1 MRTPLPVGTHL
12 TLSAIGTQQQ
22 ITVQIQ
28 ELIGTGASCLVY
40 TAVCRDGEQNEFYL
54 RLKEFCPENLHLIR
68 QQDGSLLAADEEA
81 FQRQMQSFIWGYQK
95 QMQFRQFPESC
106 NSISNVQGVFAGNGT
121 RYIAMN
127 CQNSIPL
134 EQQELS
140 LYDTF
145 RVLRA
150 VAQQL
155 DNLHQHGYLYLDL
168 KPANVLL
175 YPETPELVM
184 LFDFDSA
191 IEKSRLSDAVI
202 SCTAKWA
209 APEVLQQN
217 RRRIGV
223 VSDVYTLGGLL
234 LYLLFRRAP
243 EVKDRRSRAVW
254 DAEFPD
260 SVLAGTAPEIRRMVT
275 ELLRKTLSANP
286 EKRYA
291 SCAELLAQIEP
302 FLDSFRQPKPY
313 LQTKLPLGNNYFC
326 GRDIELQEIH
336 TLLQQEKFLL
346 LHGVGGIG
354 KTELAKHYAMTYAEE
369 YDAVVFVRFLDSME
383 NTILSDTNFPIV
395 HCTRSDGESDA
406 AYLERK
412 LQVLRQICTPRH
424 LILLDNFDTGDC
436 ENLDFLTELPCPILV
451 TSRVDYDG
459 IFPQYE
465 VDILS
470 DESALYQMMA
480 YYTKREPDLYTDA
493 ILKALNGHTMA
504 VELVAKQM
512 ALHQLTSREMYEKLC
527 AEGISGD
534 DGKVRQLKDS
544 TLREK
549 TAFHHMEILFSVLD
563 LSESEKQVLR
573 CAALV
578 GATPMERQYFEV
590 IGDLNEAE
598 INSLDRLIQ
607 SGWISEVYQNE
618 MRILSTHPLIV
629 EVLCEKLRPNS
640 RECKRILIMSGAV
653 ASYIEESEN
662 AEQRFVSVQWL
673 DHMAHHIQGDDPE
686 LSYFFGTM
694 CYPLYLGEDR
704 YEDALWAAQQELRIL
719 RLEEDSRQRQFNALS
734 FIRDIAAQLHDTETS
749 EKAAAEIAELHLSA
763 EEQLS
768 DLSGILLGYITDRCD
783 FEGTKSCVEQILQLA
798 EEIGEPM
805 KLASA
810 YSNFILLENAYWI
823 DCNSAFYL
831 EKTLFYADQCFAEQ
845 TAEQEQD
852 ISFWSELGD
861 IYRDCEQFSRAMAC
875 YQKER
880 ELFQVQMQEE
890 PMEASTKLVQFQT
903 DVAVCNLKMK
913 QFSEMEENYEEA
925 IALANQLYGEE
936 HEETGEIWAA
946 YACALIDWYNAQPS
960 RELLEKCKAAME
972 QALEILLEHD
982 VYGEVRI
989 ANLMMRYSSVLSEL
1003 GEFQNCNIIAAEALE
1018 CFQKN
1023 FGELHEQMQ
1032 WAYLMVG
1039 DNYHKAG
1046 DKENAK
1052 RYYDLAIRVLRENDY
1067 ETDELEERVEE
1078 ILQGM

>member
-1 MRTPLPVGTHL
+1 M
-12 TLSAIGTQQQ
+12 A
-22 ITVQIQ
+22 
-28 ELIGTGASCLVY
+28 
-40 TAVCRDGEQNEFYL
+40 
-54 RLKEFCPENLHLIR
+54 
-68 QQDGSLLAADEEA
+68 
-81 FQRQMQSFIWGYQK
+81 
-95 QMQFRQFPESC
+95 
-106 NSISNVQGVFAGNGT
+106 
-121 RYIAMN
+121 
-127 CQNSIPL
+127 
-134 EQQELS
+134 
-140 LYDTF
+140 
-145 RVLRA
+145 
-150 VAQQL
+150 
-155 DNLHQHGYLYLDL
+155 
-168 KPANVLL
+168 
-175 YPETPELVM
+175 
-184 LFDFDSA
+184 
-191 IEKSRLSDAVI
+191 
-202 SCTAKWA
+202 
-209 APEVLQQN
+209 
-217 RRRIGV
+217 
-223 VSDVYTLGGLL
+223 
-234 LYLLFRRAP
+234 
-243 EVKDRRSRAVW
+243 
-254 DAEFPD
+254 
-260 SVLAGTAPEIRRMVT
+260 
-275 ELLRKTLSANP
+275 ANP

-291 SCAELLAQIEP
+291 SCAELLTQIEP
-302 FLDSFRQPKPY
+302 FLDSFQQPKPY

-412 LQVLRQICTPRH
+412 MQVLRQICTPRH

-578 GATPMERQYFEV
+578 GATPMVRQYFEV
-590 IGDLNEAE
+590 ISDLNEAE
-598 INSLDRLIQ
+598 TNSLDRLIQ
-607 SGWISEVYQNE
+607 SGWISEVYQDE
-618 MRILSTHPLIV
+618 MCILSTHPLIV

-640 RECKRILIMSGAV
+640 RECKNMVELAGSV
-653 ASYIEESEN
+653 AGYIEESEN
-662 AEQRFVSVQWL
+662 AEQRFLSVQWL

-719 RLEEDSRQRQFNALS
+719 RQEEDSRVRLINTLS
-734 FIRDIAAQLHDTETS
+734 FIQDFAIKLHDTEIS
-749 EKAAAEIAELHLSA
+749 EKAAAELAELQLSA
-763 EEQLS
+763 SEQFSVLKGVLFEYIYEE
-768 DLSGILLGYITDRCD
+768 RD
-783 FEGTKSCVEQILQLA
+783 FDQAKLYVEQIIQLA

-805 KLASA
+805 KLALA
-810 YSNFILLENAYWI
+810 YSNFIWLENIYRI
-823 DCNSAFYL
+823 DCNKSFYI
-831 EKTLFYADQCFAEQ
+831 EKTVFYANQCFAEQ

-875 YQKER
+875 YQKEQ
-880 ELFQVQMQEE
+880 ELFQVEMQEE
-890 PMEASTKLVQFQT
+890 SVTVNTKLVHFQT
-903 DVAVCNLKMK
+903 DMAFCNLKMK
-913 QFSEMEENYEEA
+913 QFSEMEENYEKA
-925 IALANQLYGEE
+925 IAMANQLYGEE
-936 HEETGEIWAA
+936 HEETGEIWAT
-946 YACALIDWYNAQPS
+946 YACALIDWYNAEPS

-972 QALEILLEHD
+972 QALEILMEHD
-982 VYGEVRI
+982 ACNEVTL
-989 ANLMMRYSSVLSEL
+989 ANLLMRYSSVLSEL
-1003 GEFQNCNIIAAEALE
+1003 GEFQDCNIVAAEALE

>member
-12 TLSAIGTQQQ
+12 TLSAIGTQHQ

-223 VSDVYTLGGLL
+223 ASDVYTLGGLL

-275 ELLRKTLSANP
+275 ELLRKTLAANP

-578 GATPMERQYFEV
+578 GATPMVRQYFEV
-590 IGDLNEAE
+590 ISDLNEAE

-662 AEQRFVSVQWL
+662 AEQRFASVQWL

-749 EKAAAEIAELHLSA
+749 EKAAAELAELHLSA

-783 FEGTKSCVEQILQLA
+783 FEGTK
-798 EEIGEPM
+798 
-805 KLASA
+805 
-810 YSNFILLENAYWI
+810 
-823 DCNSAFYL
+823 
-831 EKTLFYADQCFAEQ
+831 
-845 TAEQEQD
+845 
-852 ISFWSELGD
+852 SFWSELGD

-890 PMEASTKLVQFQT
+890 PMEESTKLVQFQT
-903 DVAVCNLKMK
+903 AVAVCNLKMK

-925 IALANQLYGEE
+925 IALANQLYGDE
-936 HEETGEIWAA
+936 HEETGEIWAT

-960 RELLEKCKAAME
+960 RELLKKCKAAME
-972 QALEILLEHD
+972 QALETLLEHD

-1003 GEFQNCNIIAAEALE
+1003 GEFQNCDIVAAEALE

-1023 FGELHEQMQ
+1023 FGELHEQME
-1032 WAYLMVG
+1032 WVYLMMA
-1039 DNYHKAG
+1039 DNYRKAG

-1078 ILQGM
+1078 ILPGM

>member
-12 TLSAIGTQQQ
+12 ILSAIGTKQQ

-106 NSISNVQGVFAGNGT
+106 NSISNVQGVFTGNGT

-223 VSDVYTLGGLL
+223 ASDVYTLGGLL

-243 EVKDRRSRAVW
+243 EVKDRRNRAVW

-260 SVLAGTAPEIRRMVT
+260 SVLAGTSPEIRRMVT
-275 ELLRKTLSANP
+275 ELLRKTLAANP
-286 EKRYA
+286 EKRYT

-369 YDAVVFVRFLDSME
+369 YDAVVFVRFLDSIE

-436 ENLDFLTELPCPILV
+436 ENLDFLTELPCSILV

-527 AEGISGD
+527 GEGISGD
-534 DGKVRQLKDS
+534 NGKVRQLKDS

-578 GATPMERQYFEV
+578 GATPMVRQYFEV
-590 IGDLNEAE
+590 ISDLNEAE

-607 SGWISEVYQNE
+607 SGWISEVYQDE
-618 MRILSTHPLIV
+618 MCILSTHPLIV

-640 RECKRILIMSGAV
+640 RECKNMVELAGSAAG
-653 ASYIEESEN
+653 YIEESEN
-662 AEQRFVSVQWL
+662 AEQRFLSVQWL

-686 LSYFFGTM
+686 LSFFFAMM
-694 CYPLYLGEDR
+694 CYRLYLAEDR
-704 YEDALWAAQQELRIL
+704 YEDALWAAQQELQIL
-719 RLEEDSRQRQFNALS
+719 KHEEDSRTRQLNAL
-734 FIRDIAAQLHDTETS
+734 FLIRDLAFKLHDTETRK
-749 EKAAAEIAELHLSA
+749 KAEAELQTMQLSA
-763 EEQLS
+763 EEQFEAL
-768 DLSGILLGYITDRCD
+768 GGLLLEYVLEQHD
-783 FEGTKSCVEQILQLA
+783 FEEARSCAEQLLQIA
-798 EEIGEPM
+798 EEIGSPM
-805 KLASA
+805 KLAVA
-810 YSNFILLENAYWI
+810 YANFICLENTYRI
-823 DCNSAFYL
+823 DLDKAFYK
-831 EKTLFYADQCFAEQ
+831 EKTASYANQCFAER
-845 TAEQEQD
+845 TDEQEQD
-852 ISFWSELGD
+852 ASFWSNLGD
-861 IYRDCEQFSRAMAC
+861 IYRDCEQFPCAIEC
-875 YQKER
+875 YQKWQ
-880 ELFQVQMQEE
+880 ELFQMQMQEE
-890 PMEASTKLVQFQT
+890 SVSVNTKLVQFQT
-903 DVAVCNLKMK
+903 DLAVCYLKMNR
-913 QFSEMEENYEEA
+913 FSEMEAHYEEA
-925 IALANQLYGEE
+925 IALADQLYGEE
-936 HEETGEIWAA
+936 HEETGEIWGT
-946 YACALIDWYNAQPS
+946 YACALIDWYNAEPN
-960 RELLEKCKAAME
+960 RKLLKKCKTAME
-972 QALEILLEHD
+972 QALEILLEHN
-982 VYGEVRI
+982 VCGEMII
-989 ANLMMRYSSVLSEL
+989 ANFQMRYSSVLSEL
-1003 GEFQNCNIIAAEALE
+1003 GEFQNSFIAAKEALA

-1023 FGELHEQMQ
+1023 FGELSEQMQ
-1032 WAYLMVG
+1032 WAYLVMG

>member
-1 MRTPLPVGTHL
+1 M
-12 TLSAIGTQQQ
+12 
-22 ITVQIQ
+22 
-28 ELIGTGASCLVY
+28 
-40 TAVCRDGEQNEFYL
+40 
-54 RLKEFCPENLHLIR
+54 
-68 QQDGSLLAADEEA
+68 
-81 FQRQMQSFIWGYQK
+81 
-95 QMQFRQFPESC
+95 
-106 NSISNVQGVFAGNGT
+106 
-121 RYIAMN
+121 
-127 CQNSIPL
+127 
-134 EQQELS
+134 
-140 LYDTF
+140 
-145 RVLRA
+145 
-150 VAQQL
+150 
-155 DNLHQHGYLYLDL
+155 
-168 KPANVLL
+168 
-175 YPETPELVM
+175 
-184 LFDFDSA
+184 
-191 IEKSRLSDAVI
+191 
-202 SCTAKWA
+202 
-209 APEVLQQN
+209 
-217 RRRIGV
+217 
-223 VSDVYTLGGLL
+223 
-234 LYLLFRRAP
+234 YLLFRRAP

-260 SVLAGTAPEIRRMVT
+260 SVLVGTSPEIRRMVT
-275 ELLRKTLSANP
+275 ELLRKTLAANP

-424 LILLDNFDTGDC
+424 LILLDNFDTSDC

-534 DGKVRQLKDS
+534 NGKVRQLKDS

-590 IGDLNEAE
+590 ISDLNEAE

-607 SGWISEVYQNE
+607 SGWISEVYQDE

-640 RECKRILIMSGAV
+640 RECKNMMELAGSV
-653 ASYIEESEN
+653 AGYIEESEN
-662 AEQRFVSVQWL
+662 AEQRFLSVQWL

-686 LSYFFGTM
+686 LSFFFAMM
-694 CYPLYLGEDR
+694 CYRLYLAEDR

-719 RLEEDSRQRQFNALS
+719 RQEEDSRVRLINTLS
-734 FIRDIAAQLHDTETS
+734 FIQDFAIKLHDTEIS
-749 EKAAAEIAELHLSA
+749 EKAAAELAELQLSA
-763 EEQLS
+763 SEQFSVLKGVLFEYIYEE
-768 DLSGILLGYITDRCD
+768 RD
-783 FEGTKSCVEQILQLA
+783 FDQAKLYVEQIIQLA

-805 KLASA
+805 KLALA
-810 YSNFILLENAYWI
+810 YSNFIWLENIYRI
-823 DCNSAFYL
+823 DCNKAFYI
-831 EKTLFYADQCFAEQ
+831 EKTVFYANQCFAEQ

-875 YQKER
+875 YQKEQ
-880 ELFQVQMQEE
+880 ELFQVEMQEE
-890 PMEASTKLVQFQT
+890 SVTVNTKLVHFQT
-903 DVAVCNLKMK
+903 DMAFCNLKMK

-936 HEETGEIWAA
+936 HEETGEIWAT

-960 RELLEKCKAAME
+960 RELLKKCKAAME

-982 VYGEVRI
+982 ACNEVTL
-989 ANLMMRYSSVLSEL
+989 ANLLMRYSSVLSEL
-1003 GEFQNCNIIAAEALE
+1003 GEFQDCNIIAAEALE

-1052 RYYDLAIRVLRENDY
+1052 QYYDLAIRVLRENDY

>member
-1 MRTPLPVGTHL
+1 
-12 TLSAIGTQQQ
+12 
-22 ITVQIQ
+22 
-28 ELIGTGASCLVY
+28 
-40 TAVCRDGEQNEFYL
+40 
-54 RLKEFCPENLHLIR
+54 
-68 QQDGSLLAADEEA
+68 
-81 FQRQMQSFIWGYQK
+81 
-95 QMQFRQFPESC
+95 
-106 NSISNVQGVFAGNGT
+106 
-121 RYIAMN
+121 MN

-217 RRRIGV
+217 RRKIGV

-243 EVKDRRSRAVW
+243 KVKDRRNRAVW

-275 ELLRKTLSANP
+275 ELLRKTLAANP

-291 SCAELLAQIEP
+291 SCAEFLAQIEP
-302 FLDSFRQPKPY
+302 FLDSFQQPKPY

-436 ENLDFLTELPCPILV
+436 GNLDFLTELPCPILV

-534 DGKVRQLKDS
+534 NGKVRQLKDS

-590 IGDLNEAE
+590 ISDLNEAE

-607 SGWISEVYQNE
+607 SGWISEAYQNE
-618 MRILSTHPLIV
+618 MCILSTHPLIV

-662 AEQRFVSVQWL
+662 AEQRFASVQWL

-686 LSYFFGTM
+686 LSFFFAMM
-694 CYPLYLGEDR
+694 CYRLYLAEDR

-719 RLEEDSRQRQFNALS
+719 KHEEDPRARQLNAL
-734 FIRDIAAQLHDTETS
+734 FLIRDLAFKLHDTETRK
-749 EKAAAEIAELHLSA
+749 KAEAELQTMQLSA
-763 EEQLS
+763 EEQFEAL
-768 DLSGILLGYITDRCD
+768 GGLLLEYVLEQHD
-783 FEGTKSCVEQILQLA
+783 FEEARSCAEQLLQIA
-798 EEIGEPM
+798 EEIGSPM
-805 KLASA
+805 KLAVA
-810 YSNFILLENAYWI
+810 YANFICLENTYRI
-823 DCNSAFYL
+823 DLDKAFYR
-831 EKTLFYADQCFAEQ
+831 EKTASYADQYFAER
-845 TAEQEQD
+845 TDEQEQD
-852 ISFWSELGD
+852 ASFWSNLGD
-861 IYRDCEQFSRAMAC
+861 IYRDCEQFPRAIEC
-875 YQKER
+875 YQKWQ
-880 ELFQVQMQEE
+880 ELFQMQMKEE
-890 PMEASTKLVQFQT
+890 SVSVNTKLVQFQT
-903 DVAVCNLKMK
+903 DLAVCYLKMNR
-913 QFSEMEENYEEA
+913 FSEMEAHYEEA
-925 IALANQLYGEE
+925 IALADQFYGEE
-936 HEETGEIWAA
+936 HEETGEIWGT
-946 YACALIDWYNAQPS
+946 YACALIDWYNAEPN
-960 RELLEKCKAAME
+960 RKLLKKCKTAME
-972 QALEILLEHD
+972 QALEILLEHN
-982 VYGEVRI
+982 VCGEMII
-989 ANLMMRYSSVLSEL
+989 ANFQMRYSSVLSEL
-1003 GEFQNCNIIAAEALE
+1003 GEFQNSFIAAKEALA

-1023 FGELHEQMQ
+1023 FGELSEQMQ
-1032 WAYLMVG
+1032 WAYLVMG
-1039 DNYHKAG
+1039 DNYHKAR
-1046 DKENAK
+1046 DKENAR
-1052 RYYDLAIRVLRENDY
+1052 RYYDLAIRVLRANDY

>member
-12 TLSAIGTQQQ
+12 TLSAIGTQHQ

-28 ELIGTGASCLVY
+28 ELIGTGANCLVY

-217 RRRIGV
+217 RRKIGV

-243 EVKDRRSRAVW
+243 KVKDRRNRAVW

-275 ELLRKTLSANP
+275 ELLRKTLAANP

-302 FLDSFRQPKPY
+302 FLDSFQQPKPY

-436 ENLDFLTELPCPILV
+436 GNLDFLTELPCPILV

-534 DGKVRQLKDS
+534 NGKVRQLKDS

-590 IGDLNEAE
+590 ISDLNEAE

-607 SGWISEVYQNE
+607 SGWISEVYQDE
-618 MRILSTHPLIV
+618 MCILSTHPLIV

-640 RECKRILIMSGAV
+640 RECKNMVELAGSAAG
-653 ASYIEESEN
+653 YIEESEN
-662 AEQRFVSVQWL
+662 AEQRFLSVQWL

-686 LSYFFGTM
+686 LSFFFAMM
-694 CYPLYLGEDR
+694 CYRLYLAEDR

-719 RLEEDSRQRQFNALS
+719 KHEEDPRARQLNAL
-734 FIRDIAAQLHDTETS
+734 FLIRDLAFKLHDTETRK
-749 EKAAAEIAELHLSA
+749 KAEAELQTMQLSA
-763 EEQLS
+763 EEQFEAL
-768 DLSGILLGYITDRCD
+768 GGLLLEYVLEQHD
-783 FEGTKSCVEQILQLA
+783 FEEARSCAEQLLQIA
-798 EEIGEPM
+798 EEIGSPM
-805 KLASA
+805 KLAVA
-810 YSNFILLENAYWI
+810 YANFICLENTYRI
-823 DCNSAFYL
+823 DLDKAFYR
-831 EKTLFYADQCFAEQ
+831 EKTASYADQYFAER
-845 TAEQEQD
+845 TDEQEQD
-852 ISFWSELGD
+852 ASFWSNLGD
-861 IYRDCEQFSRAMAC
+861 IYRDCEQFPRAIEC
-875 YQKER
+875 YQKWQ
-880 ELFQVQMQEE
+880 ELFQMQMKEE
-890 PMEASTKLVQFQT
+890 SVSVNTKLVQFQT
-903 DVAVCNLKMK
+903 DLAVCYLKMNR
-913 QFSEMEENYEEA
+913 FSEMEAHYEEA
-925 IALANQLYGEE
+925 IALADQFYGEE
-936 HEETGEIWAA
+936 HEETGEIWGT
-946 YACALIDWYNAQPS
+946 YACALIDWYNAEPN
-960 RELLEKCKAAME
+960 RKLLKKCKTAME
-972 QALEILLEHD
+972 QALEILLEHN
-982 VYGEVRI
+982 VCGEMII
-989 ANLMMRYSSVLSEL
+989 ANFQMRYSSVLSEL
-1003 GEFQNCNIIAAEALE
+1003 GEFQNSFIAAKEALA

-1023 FGELHEQMQ
+1023 FGELSEQMQ
-1032 WAYLMVG
+1032 WAYLVMG
-1039 DNYHKAG
+1039 DNYHKAR
-1046 DKENAK
+1046 DKENAR
-1052 RYYDLAIRVLRENDY
+1052 RYYDLAIRVLRANDY

>member
-1 MRTPLPVGTHL
+1 
-12 TLSAIGTQQQ
+12 
-22 ITVQIQ
+22 
-28 ELIGTGASCLVY
+28 
-40 TAVCRDGEQNEFYL
+40 
-54 RLKEFCPENLHLIR
+54 
-68 QQDGSLLAADEEA
+68 
-81 FQRQMQSFIWGYQK
+81 
-95 QMQFRQFPESC
+95 
-106 NSISNVQGVFAGNGT
+106 
-121 RYIAMN
+121 
-127 CQNSIPL
+127 
-134 EQQELS
+134 
-140 LYDTF
+140 
-145 RVLRA
+145 
-150 VAQQL
+150 
-155 DNLHQHGYLYLDL
+155 
-168 KPANVLL
+168 
-175 YPETPELVM
+175 
-184 LFDFDSA
+184 
-191 IEKSRLSDAVI
+191 
-202 SCTAKWA
+202 
-209 APEVLQQN
+209 
-217 RRRIGV
+217 
-223 VSDVYTLGGLL
+223 
-234 LYLLFRRAP
+234 
-243 EVKDRRSRAVW
+243 
-254 DAEFPD
+254 
-260 SVLAGTAPEIRRMVT
+260 
-275 ELLRKTLSANP
+275 
-286 EKRYA
+286 
-291 SCAELLAQIEP
+291 
-302 FLDSFRQPKPY
+302 
-313 LQTKLPLGNNYFC
+313 
-326 GRDIELQEIH
+326 
-336 TLLQQEKFLL
+336 
-346 LHGVGGIG
+346 
-354 KTELAKHYAMTYAEE
+354 MTYAEE
-369 YDAVVFVRFLDSME
+369 YDAVVFVRFLDSIE
-383 NTILSDTNFPIV
+383 STILSDTNFPIV
-395 HCTRSDGESDA
+395 HCTRSEGESDA

-412 LQVLRQICTPRH
+412 LQVLHQICTPRH

-578 GATPMERQYFEV
+578 GATSMERQYFEV
-590 IGDLNEAE
+590 ISDLNEAE

-640 RECKRILIMSGAV
+640 RECKNMVELAGSV
-653 ASYIEESEN
+653 AGYIEESEN
-662 AEQRFVSVQWL
+662 AEQRFLSVQWL

-686 LSYFFGTM
+686 LSFFFAMM
-694 CYPLYLGEDR
+694 CYRLYLGENR
-704 YEDALWAAQQELRIL
+704 CEDALWAAQQELRIL
-719 RLEEDSRQRQFNALS
+719 RQEEDSRVRLINTLS
-734 FIRDIAAQLHDTETS
+734 FIQDFAIKLHDTEIS
-749 EKAAAEIAELHLSA
+749 EKAAAELAELQLSA
-763 EEQLS
+763 SEQFSVLKGVLFEYIYEE
-768 DLSGILLGYITDRCD
+768 RD
-783 FEGTKSCVEQILQLA
+783 FDQAKLYVEQIIQLA

-805 KLASA
+805 KLALA
-810 YSNFILLENAYWI
+810 YSNFIWLENIYRI
-823 DCNSAFYL
+823 DCNKSFYI
-831 EKTLFYADQCFAEQ
+831 EKTVFYANQCFAEQ

-890 PMEASTKLVQFQT
+890 PMEASTKLVQLQT

-925 IALANQLYGEE
+925 ITLANQLYGEE
-936 HEETGEIWAA
+936 HEETGEIWAT
-946 YACALIDWYNAQPS
+946 YACALTNWYNAQPS

-1003 GEFQNCNIIAAEALE
+1003 GEFQNCDIVAAEALE

-1023 FGELHEQMQ
+1023 FGELHEQME
-1032 WAYLMVG
+1032 WVYLMMA
-1039 DNYHKAG
+1039 DNYRKAG

-1052 RYYDLAIRVLRENDY
+1052 RYYDLAIRVLRANDY

>member
-12 TLSAIGTQQQ
+12 TLSAIGTQHQ

-28 ELIGTGASCLVY
+28 ELIGTGANCLVY

-217 RRRIGV
+217 RRKIGV

-243 EVKDRRSRAVW
+243 KVKDRRNRAVW

-275 ELLRKTLSANP
+275 ELLRKTLAANP

-302 FLDSFRQPKPY
+302 FLDSFQQPKPY

-436 ENLDFLTELPCPILV
+436 GNLDFLTELPCPILV

-534 DGKVRQLKDS
+534 NGKVRQLKDS

-590 IGDLNEAE
+590 ISDLNEAE

-618 MRILSTHPLIV
+618 MCILSTHPLIV

-640 RECKRILIMSGAV
+640 RECKNMVELAGSAAG
-653 ASYIEESEN
+653 YIEESEN
-662 AEQRFVSVQWL
+662 AEQRFLSVQWL

-686 LSYFFGTM
+686 LSFFFAMM
-694 CYPLYLGEDR
+694 CYRLYLAEDR

-719 RLEEDSRQRQFNALS
+719 KHEEDPRARQLNAL
-734 FIRDIAAQLHDTETS
+734 FLIRDLAFKLHDTETRK
-749 EKAAAEIAELHLSA
+749 KAEAELQTMQLSA
-763 EEQLS
+763 EEQFEAL
-768 DLSGILLGYITDRCD
+768 GGLLLEYVLEQHD
-783 FEGTKSCVEQILQLA
+783 FEEARSCAEQLLQIA
-798 EEIGEPM
+798 EEIGSPM
-805 KLASA
+805 KLAVA
-810 YSNFILLENAYWI
+810 YANFICLENTYRI
-823 DCNSAFYL
+823 DLDKAFYR
-831 EKTLFYADQCFAEQ
+831 EKTASYADQYFAER
-845 TAEQEQD
+845 TDEQEQD
-852 ISFWSELGD
+852 ASFWSNLGD
-861 IYRDCEQFSRAMAC
+861 IYRDCEQFPRAIEC
-875 YQKER
+875 YQKWQ
-880 ELFQVQMQEE
+880 ELFQMQMKEE
-890 PMEASTKLVQFQT
+890 SVSVNTKLVQFQT
-903 DVAVCNLKMK
+903 DLAVCYLKMNR
-913 QFSEMEENYEEA
+913 FSEMEAHYEEA
-925 IALANQLYGEE
+925 IALADQFYGEE
-936 HEETGEIWAA
+936 HEETGEIWGT
-946 YACALIDWYNAQPS
+946 YACALIDWYNAEPN
-960 RELLEKCKAAME
+960 RKLLKKCKTAME
-972 QALEILLEHD
+972 QALEILLEHN
-982 VYGEVRI
+982 VCGEMII
-989 ANLMMRYSSVLSEL
+989 ANFQMRYSSVLSEL
-1003 GEFQNCNIIAAEALE
+1003 GEFQNSFIAAKEALA

-1023 FGELHEQMQ
+1023 FGELSEQMQ
-1032 WAYLMVG
+1032 WAYLVMG
-1039 DNYHKAG
+1039 DNYHKAR
-1046 DKENAK
+1046 DKENAR
-1052 RYYDLAIRVLRENDY
+1052 RYYDLAIRVLRANDY

>member
-12 TLSAIGTQQQ
+12 TLSAIGTQHQ

-81 FQRQMQSFIWGYQK
+81 FQRQMQGFIWGYQK
-95 QMQFRQFPESC
+95 QMQFRQFSESC

-217 RRRIGV
+217 RRKIGV

-243 EVKDRRSRAVW
+243 EVKDRRNRAVW

-260 SVLAGTAPEIRRMVT
+260 SVLAGTSPEIRRMVT
-275 ELLRKTLSANP
+275 ELLRKTLAANP

-436 ENLDFLTELPCPILV
+436 GNLDFLTELPCPILV

-512 ALHQLTSREMYEKLC
+512 TLHQLTSREMYEKLC

-534 DGKVRQLKDS
+534 NGKVRQLKDS

-590 IGDLNEAE
+590 ISDLNEAE

-640 RECKRILIMSGAV
+640 RECKNMVELAGSV
-653 ASYIEESEN
+653 AGYIEESEN
-662 AEQRFVSVQWL
+662 AEQRFLSVQWL

-686 LSYFFGTM
+686 LSFFFAMM
-694 CYPLYLGEDR
+694 CYRLYLGENR
-704 YEDALWAAQQELRIL
+704 CEDALWAAQQELRIL
-719 RLEEDSRQRQFNALS
+719 RQEEDSRVRLINTLS
-734 FIRDIAAQLHDTETS
+734 FIQDFAIKLHDTEIS
-749 EKAAAEIAELHLSA
+749 EKAAAELAELQLSA
-763 EEQLS
+763 SEQFSVLKGVLFEYIYEE
-768 DLSGILLGYITDRCD
+768 RD
-783 FEGTKSCVEQILQLA
+783 FDQAKLYVEQIIQLA

-805 KLASA
+805 KLALA
-810 YSNFILLENAYWI
+810 YSNFIWLENIYRI
-823 DCNSAFYL
+823 DCNKSFYI
-831 EKTLFYADQCFAEQ
+831 EKTVFMQTSALQNKRRNRSKIYHFGQNWGTFTGIVSSFPVQWRVIKKSGNCFKCKCRK
-845 TAEQEQD
+845 
-852 ISFWSELGD
+852 SLW
-861 IYRDCEQFSRAMAC
+861 R
-875 YQKER
+875 
-880 ELFQVQMQEE
+880 QVQSLCSFK
-890 PMEASTKLVQFQT
+890 PM
-903 DVAVCNLKMK
+903 
-913 QFSEMEENYEEA
+913 
-925 IALANQLYGEE
+925 
-936 HEETGEIWAA
+936 
-946 YACALIDWYNAQPS
+946 
-960 RELLEKCKAAME
+960 
-972 QALEILLEHD
+972 
-982 VYGEVRI
+982 
-989 ANLMMRYSSVLSEL
+989 
-1003 GEFQNCNIIAAEALE
+1003 
-1018 CFQKN
+1018 
-1023 FGELHEQMQ
+1023 
-1032 WAYLMVG
+1032 
-1039 DNYHKAG
+1039 
-1046 DKENAK
+1046 
-1052 RYYDLAIRVLRENDY
+1052 
-1067 ETDELEERVEE
+1067 
-1078 ILQGM
+1078 

>member
-217 RRRIGV
+217 RRKIGV

-243 EVKDRRSRAVW
+243 EVKDRRNRAVW
-254 DAEFPD
+254 DTEFPD

-275 ELLRKTLSANP
+275 ELLRKTLAANP

-291 SCAELLAQIEP
+291 SCTKLLAQIEP

-369 YDAVVFVRFLDSME
+369 YDAVVFVRFLDSIE

-424 LILLDNFDTGDC
+424 LLLLDNFDTGDC

-578 GATPMERQYFEV
+578 GATPMVRQYFEV
-590 IGDLNEAE
+590 ISDLNEAE

-607 SGWISEVYQNE
+607 SGWISEVYQDE
-618 MRILSTHPLIV
+618 MCILSTHPLIV

-640 RECKRILIMSGAV
+640 RECKNMVELAGSAAG
-653 ASYIEESEN
+653 YIEESEN
-662 AEQRFVSVQWL
+662 AEQRFLSVQWL

-686 LSYFFGTM
+686 LSFFFAMM
-694 CYPLYLGEDR
+694 CYRLYLAEDR
-704 YEDALWAAQQELRIL
+704 YEDALWAAQQELQIL
-719 RLEEDSRQRQFNALS
+719 KHEEDSRTRQLNAL
-734 FIRDIAAQLHDTETS
+734 FLIRDLAFKLHDTETRK
-749 EKAAAEIAELHLSA
+749 KAEAELQTMQLSA
-763 EEQLS
+763 EEQFEAL
-768 DLSGILLGYITDRCD
+768 GGLLLEYVLEQHN
-783 FEGTKSCVEQILQLA
+783 FEEARSCAEQLLQIA
-798 EEIGEPM
+798 EEIGSPM
-805 KLASA
+805 KLAVA
-810 YSNFILLENAYWI
+810 YANFICLENTYRI
-823 DCNSAFYL
+823 DLDKAFYK
-831 EKTLFYADQCFAEQ
+831 EKTASYANQCFAER
-845 TAEQEQD
+845 TDEQEQD
-852 ISFWSELGD
+852 ASFWSNLGD
-861 IYRDCEQFSRAMAC
+861 IYRDCEQFPCAIEC
-875 YQKER
+875 YQKWQ
-880 ELFQVQMQEE
+880 ELFQMQMQEE
-890 PMEASTKLVQFQT
+890 SVSVNTKLVQFQT
-903 DVAVCNLKMK
+903 DLAVCYLKMNR
-913 QFSEMEENYEEA
+913 FSEMEAHYEEA
-925 IALANQLYGEE
+925 IALADQLYGEE
-936 HEETGEIWAA
+936 HEETGEIWGT
-946 YACALIDWYNAQPS
+946 YACALIDWYNAEPN
-960 RELLEKCKAAME
+960 RKLLKKCKTAME
-972 QALEILLEHD
+972 QALEILLEHN
-982 VYGEVRI
+982 VCGEMII
-989 ANLMMRYSSVLSEL
+989 ANFQMRYSSVLSEL
-1003 GEFQNCNIIAAEALE
+1003 GEFQNSFIAAKEALA

-1023 FGELHEQMQ
+1023 FGELSEQMQ
-1032 WAYLMVG
+1032 WAYLVMG

>member
-12 TLSAIGTQQQ
+12 TLSAIGTQHQ

-81 FQRQMQSFIWGYQK
+81 FQRQMQGFIWGYQK

-106 NSISNVQGVFAGNGT
+106 NSISNVQGVFSGNGT

-191 IEKSRLSDAVI
+191 IEKSRLSDTVI

-217 RRRIGV
+217 RRKIGV

-243 EVKDRRSRAVW
+243 EVKDRRNRAVW

-275 ELLRKTLSANP
+275 ELLRKTLAANP

-369 YDAVVFVRFLDSME
+369 YDAVVFVRFLDSIE

-436 ENLDFLTELPCPILV
+436 GNLDFLTELPCPILV

-527 AEGISGD
+527 GEGISGD

-578 GATPMERQYFEV
+578 GATPMVRQYFEV
-590 IGDLNEAE
+590 ISDLNEAE

-607 SGWISEVYQNE
+607 SGWISEVYQDE
-618 MRILSTHPLIV
+618 MCILSTHPLIV

-640 RECKRILIMSGAV
+640 RECKNMVELAG
-653 ASYIEESEN
+653 YIEESEN
-662 AEQRFVSVQWL
+662 AEQRFLSVQWL

-686 LSYFFGTM
+686 LSFFFAMM
-694 CYPLYLGEDR
+694 CYRLYLAEDR

-719 RLEEDSRQRQFNALS
+719 RQEEDSRVRLINTLS
-734 FIRDIAAQLHDTETS
+734 FIQDFAIKLHDTEIS
-749 EKAAAEIAELHLSA
+749 EKAAAELAELQLSA
-763 EEQLS
+763 SEQFSVLKGVLFEYIYEE
-768 DLSGILLGYITDRCD
+768 RD
-783 FEGTKSCVEQILQLA
+783 FDQAKLYVEQIIQLA

-805 KLASA
+805 KLALA
-810 YSNFILLENAYWI
+810 YSNFIWLENIYRI
-823 DCNSAFYL
+823 DCNKAFYI
-831 EKTLFYADQCFAEQ
+831 EKTVFYANQCFAEQ

-875 YQKER
+875 YQKEQ
-880 ELFQVQMQEE
+880 ELFQVEMQEE
-890 PMEASTKLVQFQT
+890 SVTVNTKLVHFQT
-903 DVAVCNLKMK
+903 DMAFCNLKMK

-936 HEETGEIWAA
+936 HEETGEIWAT

-960 RELLEKCKAAME
+960 RELLKKCKAAME

-982 VYGEVRI
+982 ACNEVTL
-989 ANLMMRYSSVLSEL
+989 ANLLMRYSSVLSEL
-1003 GEFQNCNIIAAEALE
+1003 GEFQNCNVIAAEALE

-1023 FGELHEQMQ
+1023 FGEMHEQMQ

>member
-12 TLSAIGTQQQ
+12 TLSAIGTQHQ

-28 ELIGTGASCLVY
+28 ELIGTGANCLVY

-217 RRRIGV
+217 RRKIGV

-243 EVKDRRSRAVW
+243 KVKDRRNRAVW

-275 ELLRKTLSANP
+275 ELLRKTLAANP

-302 FLDSFRQPKPY
+302 FLDSFQQPKPY

-436 ENLDFLTELPCPILV
+436 GNLDFLTELPCPILV

-534 DGKVRQLKDS
+534 NGKVRQLKDS

-590 IGDLNEAE
+590 ISDLNEAE

-618 MRILSTHPLIV
+618 MCILSTHPLIV

-640 RECKRILIMSGAV
+640 RECKNMVELAGSAAG
-653 ASYIEESEN
+653 YIEESEN
-662 AEQRFVSVQWL
+662 AEQRFLSVQWL

-686 LSYFFGTM
+686 LSFFFAMM
-694 CYPLYLGEDR
+694 CYRLYLAEDR

-719 RLEEDSRQRQFNALS
+719 KHEEDPRARQLNAL
-734 FIRDIAAQLHDTETS
+734 FLIRDLAFKLHDTETRK
-749 EKAAAEIAELHLSA
+749 KAEAELQTMQLSA
-763 EEQLS
+763 EEQFEAL
-768 DLSGILLGYITDRCD
+768 GGLLLEYVLEQHD
-783 FEGTKSCVEQILQLA
+783 FEEARSCAEQLLQIA
-798 EEIGEPM
+798 EEIGSPM
-805 KLASA
+805 KLAVA
-810 YSNFILLENAYWI
+810 YANFICLENTYRI
-823 DCNSAFYL
+823 DLDKAFYR
-831 EKTLFYADQCFAEQ
+831 EKTASYADQYFAER
-845 TAEQEQD
+845 TDEQEQD
-852 ISFWSELGD
+852 ASFWSNLGD
-861 IYRDCEQFSRAMAC
+861 IYRDCEQFPRAIEC
-875 YQKER
+875 YQKWQ
-880 ELFQVQMQEE
+880 ELFQMQMKEE
-890 PMEASTKLVQFQT
+890 SVSVNTKLVQFQT
-903 DVAVCNLKMK
+903 DLAVCYLKMNR
-913 QFSEMEENYEEA
+913 FSEMEAHYEEA
-925 IALANQLYGEE
+925 IALADQFYGEE
-936 HEETGEIWAA
+936 HEETGEIWGT
-946 YACALIDWYNAQPS
+946 YACALIDWYNAEPN
-960 RELLEKCKAAME
+960 RKLLKKCKTAME
-972 QALEILLEHD
+972 QALEILLEHN
-982 VYGEVRI
+982 VCGEMII
-989 ANLMMRYSSVLSEL
+989 ANFQMRYSSVLSEL
-1003 GEFQNCNIIAAEALE
+1003 GEFQNSFIAAKEALA

-1023 FGELHEQMQ
+1023 FGELSEQMQ
-1032 WAYLMVG
+1032 WAYLVMGV
-1039 DNYHKAG
+1039 NYHKAR
-1046 DKENAK
+1046 DKENAR
-1052 RYYDLAIRVLRENDY
+1052 RYYDLAIRVLRANDY